1 MCLYLF
7 CVCACLYVCGVA
19 DACSLMTFFNPE
31 HLRGKQADLGW
42 ATRKFTSQT
51 SRFSA
56 ILLKSPI
63 PFYFVDLTR
72 LVSVYAV
79 SLHHGHIGFKDSSK
93 ALSER
98 ESTQKVLS
106 GCHSC
111 IFKEAILLAGNK
123 LGTTLNL
130 KLPIFWL
137 EVFC

>member
-1 MCLYLF
+1 MCV
-7 CVCACLYVCGVA
+7 CVCACLYVCGVV

-31 HLRGKQADLGW
+31 HLRGQQANPGW
-42 ATRKFTSQT
+42 ATRKFTSHT

-63 PFYFVDLTR
+63 PYFFVDQTR
-72 LVSVYAV
+72 LVSVSAV
-79 SLHHGHIGFKDSSK
+79 SLHHRHIGFKDSSK